1 MINKAQSWLIILSA
15 IGALAVWAV
24 TMYGLPPRVS
34 KLEMRIEDLERKFVS
49 TEVKQ
54 SMILDTVVRIETF
67 ILQRHAGGQ

>member
-15 IGALAVWAV
+15 IGALAVWSV

-34 KLEMRIEDLERKFVS
+34 KLESRMEYLEKKLVT

-54 SMILDTVVRIETF
+54 SMILDTVVRIESF
-67 ILQRHAGGQ
+67 ILNRHGRD